1 MRSIPMNDKE
11 IKKMLSQIEYE
22 NRRRELRKEF
32 VERGVR
38 FYEKEGWGFIKN
50 GVKHYEEKY

>member
-1 MRSIPMNDKE
+1 MTDKE
-11 IKKMLSQIEYE
+11 IKKMLTQIEYE